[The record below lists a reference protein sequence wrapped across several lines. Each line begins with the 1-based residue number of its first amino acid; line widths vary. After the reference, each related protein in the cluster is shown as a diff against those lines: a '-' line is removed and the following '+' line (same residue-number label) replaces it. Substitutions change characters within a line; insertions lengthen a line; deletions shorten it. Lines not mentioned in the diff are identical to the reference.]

1 MPPVSSEIYEPW
13 KYVRLPPTYIFFL
26 LFLRLIIFV
35 FKNIIFSL
43 FFKFLERMNKLNQ
56 QNSCSP
62 LQYLFENITEY
73 VLEKLGERCAVVSFF
88 CLFIVCRT

>member
-1 MPPVSSEIYEPW
+1 
-13 KYVRLPPTYIFFL
+13 
-26 LFLRLIIFV
+26 
-35 FKNIIFSL
+35 
-43 FFKFLERMNKLNQ
+43 MNKLNQ

-88 CLFIVCRT
+88 CLFVYLWTSFLDIPSG